1 MTARKLETLISASQ
15 PTFSEEEFSIPLD
28 MSDLISICR
37 EYSKLGSHIQNQV
50 ENILE
55 VGVAE
60 SINSGI
66 LKQQSLPHIK
76 NFLKMIYNNPYFG
89 EAGWQAKECYFLI
102 DDFLS
107 QNTIQVTLN

>member
-15 PTFSEEEFSIPLD
+15 STFSEDEFSIPLD
-28 MSDLISICR
+28 LSDIINICQ
-37 EYSKLGSHIQNQV
+37 EYNKLGYNIQNQI

-55 VGVAE
+55 VGVIE

-76 NFLKMIYNNPYFG
+76 DFLKAVCNNPYFG
-89 EAGWQAKECYFLI
+89 DCCSQSIELIELI

-107 QNTIQVTLN
+107 QDITTSNLN